1 MLIPLG
7 ACVVRSGSSRFVRN
21 VVPKNTLTNTLGS
34 KKNPIPK
41 QTKKMD
47 YNNNQNGDGQM
58 PRQGGYRGGREGY
71 QPRQRFNSDNQENG
85 EPRYSQESGRRPR
98 INNAGTRQPRPRFQQ
113 QGEGGYQ
120 PRPRYQQQGEGGY
133 QPRPRY
139 QQQGEGGYQPRPRFQ
154 QQGEGGYQPRPR
166 YQQQG
171 EGGYQPRPRYQQ
183 QGEGGYQPRPR
194 YQQQNDGGYQPQGRP
209 RFQQQQARRPQGNP
223 ALYSKKKR
231 VEYQEKYEDPT
242 KPIRLNKFL
251 ANAGICSRRE
261 ADDFILA
268 GVITVNGMV
277 VSELGAKVLP
287 TDQVKFHDQPVR
299 REKKVYIL
307 LNKPKNTVTTTDDPQ
322 ERHTVID
329 LVKNACSERIYPVGR
344 LDRNTTGVLLLT
356 NDGDLAA
363 KLTHPKFG
371 KKKIYAATL
380 DKNLSEEA
388 YNELMAGVVL
398 DDEVIIP
405 DALEFPKEGDRKH
418 VGLQIHSGQNRV
430 VRRMFEKVGYKV
442 VQLDR
447 VSFAGLTKKN
457 VPRGKYRFLTQ
468 QEVSMLQMG
477 AFE

>member
-1 MLIPLG
+1 
-7 ACVVRSGSSRFVRN
+7 
-21 VVPKNTLTNTLGS
+21 
-34 KKNPIPK
+34 
-41 QTKKMD
+41 MD

-71 QPRQRFNSDNQENG
+71 QPRQRFQQDNNQQDG
-85 EPRYSQESGRRPR
+85 MPRYQEGSRRPR
-98 INNAGTRQPRPRFQQ
+98 INNAGPRPARPRFQQSEGGYQQRPRYQQQGEGGYQQRPRYQQQGEGGYQQRPRFQQ

-120 PRPRYQQQGEGGY
+120 QRPRYQQQGEGGY
-133 QPRPRY
+133 Q
-139 QQQGEGGYQPRPRFQ
+139 QRPRFQ
-154 QQGEGGYQPRPR
+154 QGGGYP
-166 YQQQG
+166 QQG
-171 EGGYQPRPRYQQ
+171 GFQQ
-183 QGEGGYQPRPR
+183 
-194 YQQQNDGGYQPQGRP
+194 QGRP
-209 RFQQQQARRPQGNP
+209 RFQQQQNRRPQGNP

-231 VEYQEKYEDPT
+231 IEYQEKYEDPT
-242 KPIRLNKFL
+242 KPIRLNKYL

-287 TDQVKFHDQPVR
+287 TDQVKFHEQPVR

-322 ERHTVID
+322 ERHTVLD

-380 DKNLSEEA
+380 DKNLTEEA

-398 DDEVIIP
+398 DDEVIVP

>member
-1 MLIPLG
+1 
-7 ACVVRSGSSRFVRN
+7 
-21 VVPKNTLTNTLGS
+21 
-34 KKNPIPK
+34 
-41 QTKKMD
+41 MD
-47 YNNNQNGDGQM
+47 YNNNQNGEGQT

-71 QPRQRFNSDNQENG
+71 QPRQRFTTDNHENG
-85 EPRYSQESGRRPR
+85 EPRYSQEGGRRPR
-98 INNAGTRQPRPRFQQ
+98 INNAGPRQPRPRFQQ

-120 PRPRYQQQGEGGY
+120 PRPRFQQQGEGGYQSRPRYQQQGEGGY
-133 QPRPRY
+133 QSRPRFQQQGEGDYQPRPRF

-166 YQQQG
+166 FQQN
-171 EGGYQPRPRYQQ
+171 EGGYQQ
-183 QGEGGYQPRPR
+183 
-194 YQQQNDGGYQPQGRP
+194 QGRP
-209 RFQQQQARRPQGNP
+209 RFQQQQSRRPPQGNP

-231 VEYQEKYEDPT
+231 VEYQDKYEDPT

>member
-1 MLIPLG
+1 MHIPLG
-7 ACVVRSGSSRFVRN
+7 ACVVHSCSLRFVRN
-21 VVPKNTLTNTLGS
+21 VALKNTQTNTWVLRRILFLS
-34 KKNPIPK
+34 KN
-41 QTKKMD
+41 KMD
-47 YNNNQNGDGQM
+47 YNNNQNGDGQT

-71 QPRQRFNSDNQENG
+71 QPRQRFSTDNHENG
-85 EPRYSQESGRRPR
+85 EPRYSQEGGRRPR
-98 INNAGTRQPRPRFQQ
+98 INNAGPRQPRPRF
-113 QGEGGYQ
+113 
-120 PRPRYQQQGEGGY
+120 
-133 QPRPRY
+133 

-154 QQGEGGYQPRPR
+154 QQGEGGYQQRPRFQQNEGGYQPRPR
-166 YQQQG
+166 FQQQG
-171 EGGYQPRPRYQQ
+171 EGGYQQ
-183 QGEGGYQPRPR
+183 
-194 YQQQNDGGYQPQGRP
+194 QGRP
-209 RFQQQQARRPQGNP
+209 RFQQPQSRRPQGNP

-231 VEYQEKYEDPT
+231 VEYQDKYEDPT